1 MHIDLGVCFIVQ
13 VDTTQFIHSVI
24 DSFLGCL
31 QFRAV
36 ASNIAVVL
44 GSWYILAQG
53 SCGLYLEL
61 ELLSQRMRCLFH
73 IIQFSSVQFS
83 PTRLFAA
90 TWTAARQASLS
101 ITCRGP
107 ALAESRGSLRMSSI
121 GKEKKASQVLVEC
134 RIKTTLFFYV
144 SAYVP

>member
-1 MHIDLGVCFIVQ
+1 MCMFWFTSLKIIIIFRYLHIDLGVCFIVQ

-61 ELLSQRMRCLFH
+61 ELLSQRMMCLFH
-73 IIQFSSVQFS
+73 IIQFSSVQSHPTLCGHMNCSTPGLPVHHLPGSS
-83 PTRLFAA
+83 PCRVQGFPSDEQH
-90 TWTAARQASLS
+90 RQRKESESSL
-101 ITCRGP
+101 G
-107 ALAESRGSLRMSSI
+107 
-121 GKEKKASQVLVEC
+121 
-134 RIKTTLFFYV
+134 
-144 SAYVP
+144 